1 MFCSTE
7 ITIFLCVCVVFF
19 SSVDWWPSSCP
30 DPSPERPDHQPRKP
44 AMRNHLTTC
53 SQTTVAEIWEDFTG
67 HRVQAFTLFA
77 SLASW
82 LSAITFFFF
91 FNCCKTIT
99 TVVHVFHALIAWSLT
114 EHTGRAG
121 LLIRVVKETQRC
133 IKGPL
138 CLKYREAFSTFACFL
153 FFFHLLERQEGRW
166 GGAVKKCRGN

>member
-1 MFCSTE
+1 MCCF
-7 ITIFLCVCVVFF
+7 FFF
-19 SSVDWWPSSCP
+19 SGLMALLLSRSKPRTARPPASQACYEKPPNYLLSDHCSRDLRGFHRSQSSGLHFICF
-30 DPSPERPDHQPRKP
+30 
-44 AMRNHLTTC
+44 TC
-53 SQTTVAEIWEDFTG
+53 FLIVCYHI
-67 HRVQAFTLFA
+67 
-77 SLASW
+77 
-82 LSAITFFFF
+82 FFF

-153 FFFHLLERQEGRW
+153 FFFHLLERQEGR
-166 GGAVKKCRGN
+166 